1 MTANTVIISE
11 GNTATISDTQ
21 VDVTN
26 VGEQGPAGPNAIL
39 GKSVQDGTVSVN
51 GSLLVY
57 NSSSGN
63 WGSTVVPTGLT
74 ISGGSF

>member
-1 MTANTVIISE
+1 MTANTVVITE
-11 GNTATISDTQ
+11 GNTATVSDTQ

-26 VGEQGPAGPNAIL
+26 VGEQGIAGPNTIL
-39 GKSVQDGTVSVN
+39 NKSVQTGTVSVN

-63 WGSTVVPTGLT
+63 WGSTVVPVGLT

>member
-1 MTANTVIISE
+1 MTANTVIITE

-26 VGEQGPAGPNAIL
+26 VGEQGVAGGSSIL
-39 GKSVQDGTVSVN
+39 NKSVVGSTVSVN

-57 NSSSGN
+57 NSSSGQ

>member
-1 MTANTVIISE
+1 MTANTVVITE
-11 GNTATISDTQ
+11 GNTATVSDTQ

-26 VGEQGPAGPNAIL
+26 VGEQGIAGPNTIL
-39 GKSVQDGTVSVN
+39 NKSVQTGTVSVN

-63 WGSTVVPTGLT
+63 WVSTVVPVGLT

>member
-1 MTANTVIISE
+1 MTANTVVITE
-11 GNTATISDTQ
+11 GNTATVSDTQ

-26 VGEQGPAGPNAIL
+26 VGEQGVAGPNTIL
-39 GKSVQDGTVSVN
+39 NKSVQTGTVSVN

-63 WGSTVVPTGLT
+63 WGSTVVPVGLT